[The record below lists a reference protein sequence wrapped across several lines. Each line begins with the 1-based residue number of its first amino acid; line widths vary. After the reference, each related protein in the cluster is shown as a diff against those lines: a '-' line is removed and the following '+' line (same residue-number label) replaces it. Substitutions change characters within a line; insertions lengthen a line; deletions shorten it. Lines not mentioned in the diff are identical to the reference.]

1 MLFTCWCYYRNN
13 AQAKKDFIPVNVVLA
28 VSFQVQYRVHFLH
41 YSDLVAESGWW
52 AEFSSPQKPTEID
65 CDPLAVWHNYA
76 VAGHSEGIQR

>member
-52 AEFSSPQKPTEID
+52 QSN
-65 CDPLAVWHNYA
+65 PLPKNLLKSIVPRWLS
-76 VAGHSEGIQR
+76 GTITL